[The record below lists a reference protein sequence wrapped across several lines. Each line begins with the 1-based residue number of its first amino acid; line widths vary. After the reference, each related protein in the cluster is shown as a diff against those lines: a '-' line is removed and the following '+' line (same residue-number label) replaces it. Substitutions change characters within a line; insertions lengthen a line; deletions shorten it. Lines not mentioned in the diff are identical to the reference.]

1 MPLLQGTHRYQ
12 TGISS
17 LDACIAPD
25 DPVRL
30 MDALVEKL
38 DLDKLHIS
46 LPQSEEGRPAFHP
59 KVLLKLYLYGYTNHI
74 RSSRR
79 LKQNAGATWKCADC
93 WKNSCRVIK
102 PYQISAKTIRCSSKI
117 FSAWILFPKGFSNP
131 LGGCVHGAIS
141 KKLLKTLALG

>member
-1 MPLLQGTHRYQ
+1 MPLLQGTHRHQ

-38 DLDKLHIS
+38 ELDKLHIS

-74 RSSRR
+74 CSSRR
-79 LKQNAGATWKCADC
+79 LETE
-93 WKNSCRVIK
+93 CRRNMEVRWLLEELM
-102 PYQISAKTIRCSSKI
+102 PCYKTISDFRKDHPLQLKNI
-117 FSAWILFPKGFSNP
+117 FRMDSIP
-131 LGGCVHGAIS
+131 
-141 KKLLKTLALG
+141 